1 MNCIIIEDDVFYIEF
16 LQNYCKKLNIEVK
29 AVYQNSV
36 LALQEIDQLSDCDVI
51 FLDIHMPDISGFDIL
66 KNKPKSH
73 VIILSA
79 DDTNAIKAFDYNV
92 VDYLQ
97 KPFEFE
103 RFMRAINRVKERMA
117 TLTNNNSVPA
127 QPSAP
132 VPTSTVAKKLNSNSI
147 YVNINKKLIKLNIDD
162 INIIEAKGDYVLI
175 KLENS
180 ENLIVH
186 STLKRIKEKLPQD
199 IFSQVHRSYI
209 VNLKKIVDIEESTI
223 VVDRDVIPISKSN
236 RAPLM
241 EKLDIIN

>member
-1 MNCIIIEDDVFYIEF
+1 MNCIIIEDDIFYIEF

-36 LALQEIDQLSDCDVI
+36 IALQEINKLSDCDVI

-66 KNKPKSH
+66 KNKPSAQ
-73 VIILSA
+73 VVILSA
-79 DDTNAIKAFDYNV
+79 DDKNAIKAFDYNV

-103 RFMRAINRVKERMA
+103 RFIRAINRVKER
-117 TLTNNNSVPA
+117 LELKQSVA
-127 QPSAP
+127 AIPSNIETKVEP
-132 VPTSTVAKKLNSNSI
+132 INKITSNTI
-147 YVNINKKLIKLNIDD
+147 YVNINKKLIKLNIDE

-175 KLENS
+175 KLDNS
-180 ENLIVH
+180 DNLIVH

-199 IFSQVHRSYI
+199 TFTQVHRSFI

-223 VVDRDVIPISKSN
+223 VVNRDVVPISKSN

>member
-103 RFMRAINRVKERMA
+103 RFMRSINRVKERMA
-117 TLTNNNSVPA
+117 ILPNNNSVPT
-127 QPSAP
+127 PAP
-132 VPTSTVAKKLNSNSI
+132 APIQTVAKKLNSNSI

-175 KLENS
+175 KLDNS

-186 STLKRIKEKLPQD
+186 STLKRIKEKLPPD
-199 IFSQVHRSYI
+199 TFSQVHRSYI

>member
-36 LALQEIDQLSDCDVI
+36 LALQEINQLSDCDVI

-103 RFMRAINRVKERMA
+103 RFIRAINRVKERMES
-117 TLTNNNSVPA
+117 TQTVHIPQQPA
-127 QPSAP
+127 PTVEPVKISA
-132 VPTSTVAKKLNSNSI
+132 SNSI

-175 KLENS
+175 KLDNS
-180 ENLIVH
+180 DNLIVH

-199 IFSQVHRSYI
+199 TFTQVHRSYI

-223 VVDRDVIPISKSN
+223 VVDRDVVPISKSN

>member
-36 LALQEIDQLSDCDVI
+36 IALQEINALSECDVI

-66 KNKPKSH
+66 KNKPTAH
-73 VIILSA
+73 VVILSA
-79 DDTNAIKAFDYNV
+79 DDKNAIKAFDYNV

-103 RFMRAINRVKERMA
+103 RFIRAINRVKER
-117 TLTNNNSVPA
+117 LELKQPVVINSIKKEPKVEPTNKIA
-127 QPSAP
+127 
-132 VPTSTVAKKLNSNSI
+132 SNTI
-147 YVNINKKLIKLNIDD
+147 YVNINKKLIKLNIDE
-162 INIIEAKGDYVLI
+162 ISLIEAKGDYVLI
-175 KLENS
+175 KLDNS
-180 ENLIVH
+180 DNLIVH

-199 IFSQVHRSYI
+199 TFTQVHRSYI
-209 VNLKKIVDIEESTI
+209 VNLKKIIDIEESTI
-223 VVDRDVIPISKSN
+223 VVNRDVVPISKSK

>member
-1 MNCIIIEDDVFYIEF
+1 MNCIIIDDDSFYVDF

-36 LALQEIDQLSDCDVI
+36 TALQEIDQLSDCDVV

-66 KNKPKSH
+66 KNKPKAQI
-73 VIILSA
+73 IILSA

-103 RFMRAINRVKERMA
+103 RFMRAINRAKER
-117 TLTNNNSVPA
+117 LKPA
-127 QPSAP
+127 APVVKQTVVNQPSIP
-132 VPTSTVAKKLNSNSI
+132 KTDDSI
-147 YVNINKKLIKLNIDD
+147 YVNINKRLIKLNIED
-162 INIIEAKGDYVLI
+162 IYAIEAKGDYVLI
-175 KLENS
+175 KLDDKD
-180 ENLIVH
+180 NLIVH
-186 STLKRIKEKLPQD
+186 STLKRIKEKLPRN
-199 IFSQVHRSYI
+199 IFAQVHRSFI

-223 VVDRDVIPISKSN
+223 VVNRDVIPISKSN

-241 EKLDIIN
+241 EKLDILN

>member
-36 LALQEIDQLSDCDVI
+36 IALQEINQLSDCDVI

-66 KNKPKSH
+66 KNKPTAH
-73 VIILSA
+73 VVILSA
-79 DDTNAIKAFDYNV
+79 DDKNAIKAFDYNV

-103 RFMRAINRVKERMA
+103 RFIRAINRVKERIELKQTSA
-117 TLTNNNSVPA
+117 VNQTSSVNKPE
-127 QPSAP
+127 PKNKVS
-132 VPTSTVAKKLNSNSI
+132 SNTI
-147 YVNINKKLIKLNIDD
+147 YVNINKKLIKLNIDE
-162 INIIEAKGDYVLI
+162 INLIEAKGDYVLI
-175 KLENS
+175 KLDNS
-180 ENLIVH
+180 DNLIVH

-199 IFSQVHRSYI
+199 TFTQVHRSYI

-223 VVDRDVIPISKSN
+223 VVNRDVVPISKSN